1 MLGGSLS
8 VLAWRLQ
15 VFQIK
20 KLFFGFAQLIT
31 GLGVLLFV
39 PTWMLDFGQGGGP
52 LLRLRLDITF

>member
-8 VLAWRLQ
+8 VLARRLQ

-20 KLFFGFAQLIT
+20 KLFFRFAQLIT

-39 PTWMLDFGQGGGP
+39 PTWTLDFGQAGGP
-52 LLRLRLDITF
+52 LLRLRLDIAF